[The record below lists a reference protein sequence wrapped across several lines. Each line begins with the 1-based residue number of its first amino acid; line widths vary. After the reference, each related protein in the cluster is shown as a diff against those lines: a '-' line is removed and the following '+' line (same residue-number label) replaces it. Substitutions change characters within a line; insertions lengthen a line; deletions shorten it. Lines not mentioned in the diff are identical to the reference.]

1 LAAGVAVVVLAGC
14 GGKSPLPTVQFESRP
29 DLRPPPVTI
38 LTSSGAAAPGYLF
51 IAPKHDAPAKG
62 PEILDSKGQ
71 PVWFDPVAAPDQATD
86 FRVQSYKGKPVL
98 TWWEGPVASPIL
110 GTGFGHYVI
119 MDDSYRVIA
128 RVQAGLGKESGD
140 LHEFTLTPRGTAL
153 ITAYRVVHGSLASIG
168 GPKNAAI
175 ADSIVQEL
183 DVASG
188 KVLFDWHSIDH
199 VPIDESYIPLS
210 GPGSPPEGGP
220 YDYFHVNSV
229 DEEPDGN
236 FLISARNTSAVY
248 ELDRKTGKVLW
259 RLGGKKSD
267 FKMGPGTTFWWQHD
281 ARRRADGTITLYDDG
296 SSPPHEQESRGIRLR
311 LDTDAKTA
319 TLVSADRLPG
329 VLAGSQGNMQEL
341 GNGDALVGWGA
352 IPRVTEFDAKGKVV
366 FDATFPDGEDS
377 YRAYRF
383 PWSAKP
389 ATRPALATANGK
401 DDAKTI
407 YASWNGATGVEAWLV
422 LAGDTT
428 ERMQPVGG
436 PQPATGFETTLHADT
451 TAPFVAVEALGP
463 GGKALGRSAAVPSTD
478 ALATG

>member
-1 LAAGVAVVVLAGC
+1 LEPGAG
-14 GGKSPLPTVQFESRP
+14 P
-29 DLRPPPVTI
+29 DR
-38 LTSSGAAAPGYLF
+38 
-51 IAPKHDAPAKG
+51 
-62 PEILDSKGQ
+62 
-71 PVWFDPVAAPDQATD
+71 ATD
-86 FRVQSYKGKPVL
+86 FRVQTYRGKPVL

-119 MDDSYRVIA
+119 MDNSYRVIA

-175 ADSIVQEL
+175 ADSIVQEV
-183 DVASG
+183 DVPTG

-199 VPIDESYIPLS
+199 VPIDESYVPLS

-229 DEEPDGN
+229 DEEPDGK

-267 FKMGPGTTFWWQHD
+267 FEMGPGTTFWWQHD

-296 SSPPHEQESRGIRLR
+296 SAPPHEQESRGIRLR
-311 LDTDAKTA
+311 LDTDARTA

-329 VLAGSQGNMQEL
+329 ILAGSQGNMQVL

-352 IPRVTEFDAKGKVV
+352 IPRVTEFDANGKVV

-383 PWSAKP
+383 PWAATP
-389 ATRPALATANGK
+389 ATRPALATAKGK
-401 DDAKTI
+401 GDTKTI
-407 YASWNGATGVEAWLV
+407 YASWNGATGVAAWQV
-422 LAGDTT
+422 LAGDTL
-428 ERMQPVGG
+428 ERMQPVGD
-436 PQPATGFETTLHADT
+436 PQPAAGFETTLHADT